1 MMAKPVEK
9 REISFEEAM
18 GKLEALVEK
27 MESGDL
33 PLEEILSTYEEGMVL
48 VSLCASKLE
57 AAEKKIEL
65 LTRDKSGNLSRS
77 EFSAEP
83 DDLGTSVDGT
93 PEGEELF

>member
-1 MMAKPVEK
+1 MGKATEK
-9 REISFEEAM
+9 RELSFEEAV

-27 MESGDL
+27 MEAGDL
-33 PLEEILSTYEEGMVL
+33 PLEGILATYEEGMAL
-48 VSLCASKLE
+48 VALCARQLE

-65 LTRDKSGNLSRS
+65 LTKDKSGNLSRS

-83 DDLGTSVDGT
+83 DDLGTSVDET